1 MQNVSMQP
9 NLDALQAQQAT
20 AQTADVSAFNN
31 QNIALEATP
40 AADTLELSTQEQPKK
55 KGGLGALLAL
65 VGATVAGIAIFKK
78 IKTGKAVELDDL
90 SKLKEH
96 LASNKNFTGTV
107 TGKVN
112 KAGDTAK
119 LVYKK
124 GVLQQST
131 KLDKEGKEIFTKIYE
146 NTNGKL
152 TKVTKKVADKAD
164 EITSFT
170 RGDDGK
176 IAQISKKV
184 GDADEVI
191 KEIKPKAETP
201 KVEAPKVETPKVEA
215 PKVETPKVET
225 PKVETPKAEAPKV
238 EAPKVE
244 APKVETPKAETPK
257 AEAPKAD
264 APKVDTPKADAPKAD
279 TPKVAPKQ
287 PVVFKSLDKRTKA
300 WQKEG
305 ATIRQDNLKLL
316 EQLDPKVVKRMPD
329 SFLKQ
334 PLTAPTSFWWKQ
346 EGIDALKEFTPD
358 QMTKIMNNP
367 YGPNSVSNLLTGCYN
382 TKAEYNE
389 LLNYLRAMTK

>member
-164 EITSFT
+164 EITSFA

-201 KVEAPKVETPKVEA
+201 KV
-215 PKVETPKVET
+215 
-225 PKVETPKAEAPKV
+225 
-238 EAPKVE
+238 
-244 APKVETPKAETPK
+244 ETPK

-346 EGIDALKEFTPD
+346 EGIDAIKEFTPD

>member
-55 KGGLGALLAL
+55 KGGFGALIAL

-107 TGKVN
+107 TGKVS

-164 EITSFT
+164 EITSFA

-215 PKVETPKVET
+215 SKVET

-238 EAPKVE
+238 ETPKTSTE
-244 APKVETPKAETPK
+244 APKLEPPKADALTEG
-257 AEAPKAD
+257 APKAD

-305 ATIRQDNLKLL
+305 ATIRQGNLKLL

-367 YGPNSVSNLLTGCYN
+367 YGPNSASNLLTGCYN